1 MSLLSAF
8 SNATASL
15 SSVASQSALVSR
27 NIANADNPYA
37 TRKFAGL
44 TVAQTGGV
52 RIMSIAQSGDQAL
65 FRSLITTNSALGSA
79 EANAKA
85 LNRIREVIGDVD
97 APTSPAASL
106 SALKAALS
114 QYSVSPENG
123 QTAEAAVNAARDMA
137 VSLNRATDAVQS
149 ARKDADDQL
158 NLAAKDMNRLLGE
171 FATLN
176 AKIMAGS
183 STGGDVTD
191 AVDRRDQIVRTL
203 SGYVGLN
210 VQVRSGNDMA
220 LYTDSGITLF
230 DKTARAVE
238 FTPQPAYDATVAG
251 YAFKIDGVV
260 VGGPSSPM
268 PIKGGSVYGLL
279 TLRDETATTFQ
290 GQLDGIAYALVD
302 AFAETDQRLPADP
315 GYMAGRFAGLFT
327 ADGTNAI
334 QLTMNDAKGL
344 AGTIRI
350 AAAVDPTKPGGE
362 PALLRDG
369 GISFAGTADEA
380 NFRYNTSGASGF
392 TGRLNDLIAGFATS
406 RSFDPSFGAGSSATL
421 TEYTASSIGWFEGR
435 RATANDASSYQTVLL
450 SRTQETLS
458 DATGVNIDDE
468 MTRLLDLERSY
479 QASSKLIST
488 VGQMIDSLLA
498 IA

>member
-1 MSLLSAF
+1 MSLLSAL
-8 SNATASL
+8 SNATGTL

-37 TRKFAGL
+37 TRKYAGL
-44 TVAQTGGV
+44 TVGQTGGV
-52 RIMSIAQSGDQAL
+52 RIVSIAQSGDQAL

-79 EANAKA
+79 EAGAQS

-97 APTSPAASL
+97 APTSPAATM

-114 QYSVSPENG
+114 QFAVSPENG

-137 VSLNRATDAVQS
+137 VSLNSATKAVQ
-149 ARKDADDQL
+149 AGRKDADDQL
-158 NLAAKDMNRLLGE
+158 DLAAKDMNRLLGE
-171 FATLN
+171 FGTLN

-183 STGGDVTD
+183 STGADVTD

-230 DKTARAVE
+230 DRTARSVE
-238 FTPQPAYDATVAG
+238 FAPQPAYDATVSG
-251 YAFKIDGVV
+251 NAFKIDGVV
-260 VGGPSSPM
+260 VGGASSPM
-268 PIKGGSVYGLL
+268 PIKSGSVYGLL
-279 TLRDETATTFQ
+279 TFRDETATTFQ
-290 GQLDGIAYALVD
+290 GQLDGIAYGLVQ
-302 AFAETDQRLPADP
+302 AFAETDQRTSAKL
-315 GYMAGRFAGLFT
+315 AGLFT
-327 ADGTNAI
+327 DGSANAI
-334 QLTMNDAKGL
+334 PATMNDAKGL

-350 AAAVDPTKPGGE
+350 AAGVDPTKPGGE
-362 PALLRDG
+362 PMRLRDG
-369 GISFAGTADEA
+369 GIAYANTTDEQYTNYNSANSSGYTA
-380 NFRYNTSGASGF
+380 
-392 TGRLNDLIAGFATS
+392 RLNDLIAGFGTP
-406 RSFDPSFGAGSSATL
+406 RSFDAAFGAGSSATL
-421 TEYTASSIGWFEGR
+421 TEYTASSIGWLEGR
-435 RATANDASSYQTVLL
+435 RGTANDASSYQSVLL
-450 SRTQETLS
+450 TRTQETLS
-458 DATGVNIDDE
+458 DATGINIDDE

>member
-27 NIANADNPYA
+27 NIANADSPYA
-37 TRKFAGL
+37 TRKYAGL
-44 TVAQTGGV
+44 TVGQTGGV

-79 EANAKA
+79 SVSAES

-97 APTSPAASL
+97 SPTSPAATL
-106 SALKAALS
+106 SSLKAALS
-114 QYSVSPENG
+114 QFAVSPENG

-137 VSLNRATDAVQS
+137 LSLNSATSAVQS

-158 NLAAKDMNRLLGE
+158 DLAAKDMNRLLGE
-171 FATLN
+171 FGTLN

-183 STGGDVTD
+183 ASGSDVTD

-210 VQVRSGNDMA
+210 VQVRAGNDMA
-220 LYTDSGITLF
+220 LYTDSGITMF
-230 DKTARAVE
+230 DKTARSVE

-251 YAFKIDGVV
+251 NSFKIDGVV
-260 VGGPSSPM
+260 VAGAASPM
-268 PIKGGSVYGLL
+268 PIKGGSVYGLI
-279 TLRDETATTFQ
+279 TLRDETAATFQ
-290 GQLDGIAYALVD
+290 GQLDGIAYALVQ
-302 AFAETDQRLPADP
+302 AFAETDQRAAGDP
-315 GYMAGRFAGLFT
+315 GYLPGSYAGLFT
-327 ADGTNAI
+327 DGGSNAI
-334 QLTMNDAKGL
+334 PASMAGAKGL
-344 AGTIRI
+344 AGTIQI
-350 AAAVDPTKPGGE
+350 AAGVDPTKPGGE
-362 PALLRDG
+362 PARLRDG
-369 GISFAGTADEA
+369 GIAFAGTANEQYFSYNA
-380 NFRYNTSGASGF
+380 NGSSGF
-392 TGRLNDLIAGFATS
+392 TGRLNDLIAGFSTP
-406 RSFDPSFGAGSSATL
+406 RSFDAAFGAGSSATL

-458 DATGVNIDDE
+458 DATGINIDDE